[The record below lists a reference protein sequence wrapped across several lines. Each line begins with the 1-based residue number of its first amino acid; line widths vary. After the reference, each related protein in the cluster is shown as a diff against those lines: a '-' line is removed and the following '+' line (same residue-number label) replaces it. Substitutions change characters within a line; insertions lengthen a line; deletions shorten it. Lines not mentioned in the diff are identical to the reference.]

1 MKITKFVNCVLG
13 AAVPVLLLLQQTT
26 IQSLAKEISSDE
38 QSIRIS
44 ASTFEFKPS
53 EITVKKGVPVTLE
66 LVSQDRHHGF
76 KLPEFH
82 VRADIKAGVVE
93 KLRFIPDKAGTF
105 TFFCDVFCG
114 DGHEDMSGTLKVVE

>member
-1 MKITKFVNCVLG
+1 MKITKFVNCVLA
-13 AAVPVLLLLQQTT
+13 AAVPVVLLLQQTT
-26 IQSLAKEISSDE
+26 IQSLAKEISNDG
-38 QSIRIS
+38 QIIRIS
-44 ASTFEFKPS
+44 ASTFEYKPS

-82 VRADIKAGVVE
+82 LRADIKAGVVE